1 MDMTLAQGVVAIRT
15 LRAKLG
21 KRRKEIEAT
30 LAQVDTDIVTV
41 DRTLKLLA
49 EGMPTEPTAL
59 PRAEIVVDDIK
70 HCKTHADVLRA
81 YAELN
86 NGLAVIT
93 PATDLIIK
101 AGMSKGKRN
110 SVRSTLYNYVVKHK
124 EAWQWVQPGTFR
136 WIGNGRF
143 PSPSAD
149 ELHPPNPP
157 MNS

>member
-1 MDMTLAQGVVAIRT
+1 MDMALAQGVVVIRT

-21 KRRKEIEAT
+21 NRRKEIETT
-30 LAQVDTDIVTV
+30 LAQVDADIMMA
-41 DRTLKLLA
+41 DRMLKLLA
-49 EGMPTEPTAL
+49 EEMPTEPTAL
-59 PRAEIVVDDIK
+59 PRAEVVVDDIK
-70 HCKTHADVLRA
+70 HCKTQADVLRT

-110 SVRSTLYNYVVKHK
+110 SVRSTLYNHAVKHT

-149 ELHPPNPP
+149 ELPPPQ
-157 MNS
+157 

>member
-1 MDMTLAQGVVAIRT
+1 MDMTLAQGVVTIRT

-21 KRRKEIEAT
+21 KRRKEMEAT
-30 LAQVDTDIVTV
+30 LAQVDADIMTV
-41 DRTLKLLA
+41 DRTLQLLA
-49 EGMPTEPTAL
+49 EAMPTQPTAL
-59 PRAEIVVDDIK
+59 PRPEIVVDDIK
-70 HCKTHADVLRA
+70 HCRTQADALRT

-93 PATDLIIK
+93 PATDLIIE

-110 SVRSTLYNYVVKHK
+110 SVRSTLYNHVLKHT

-136 WIGNGRF
+136 WIGNGRS

-149 ELHPPNPP
+149 ELHTPV
-157 MNS
+157 

>member
-21 KRRKEIEAT
+21 KRRKELEAT
-30 LAQVDTDIVTV
+30 LAQVDADIMTV

-70 HCKTHADVLRA
+70 HCRTQADVLRT

-86 NGLAVIT
+86 NGLAIIT
-93 PATDLIIK
+93 PATDLIIE

-110 SVRSTLYNYVVKHK
+110 SVRSTLYNHMLKHP

-136 WIGNGRF
+136 WVGNGRL
-143 PSPSAD
+143 PLPAAD
-149 ELHPPNPP
+149 ELRCEDLLEE
-157 MNS
+157 S

>member
-70 HCKTHADVLRA
+70 HCKTQADALRT

-93 PATDLIIK
+93 PAADLIIK

-110 SVRSTLYNYVVKHK
+110 SVRSTLYNHALKHTD
-124 EAWQWVQPGTFR
+124 AWQWVQPGTFR
-136 WIGNGRF
+136 WIGNGR
-143 PSPSAD
+143 PSSPSAD

-157 MNS
+157 MNP